1 MAGATPSNGGGSTS
15 SGRRKGKTP
24 IDLEAAMRNMK
35 LKETELDD
43 VIVGDEEIAEL
54 SKDARWLAVARVNTT
69 KFFSVESFKNTMIFA
84 WRLANEPEIREADDN
99 LFIIQLFCLGD
110 WNRVMHQGPWIYR
123 GLMVAIEEYD
133 GKGKPD
139 LVQLDRVHVWAQI
152 HDTPELYRKEM
163 IVDQL
168 ARRVG
173 QVKSVEMNPN
183 RVFEGN
189 YVRVRAKIK
198 LVDPLVRFAPL
209 NIKGEGRILLP
220 VKYEKIGFFCEVC
233 GILGHSMEECGDGVH
248 SPEEVEYGEWMKA
261 TRRPMP
267 ESQNRDPSWNRG
279 NFARGRGRAHGGG
292 RGRNNGAKK
301 RSSEE
306 AGLGEEVDRDADDDL
321 KDTAKS
327 PLKGKVDEAGTDHP
341 QTSVIR
347 KLNMDEQVAA
357 ESTRGVAVDAS
368 MQGAIIVPPPPPP
381 YVTPRDR
388 KKQKNRNSPNKSN
401 MDSMAGSSEER
412 RWVQ

>member
-1 MAGATPSNGGGSTS
+1 MAGATSSNGGGSTS

-54 SKDARWLAVARVNTT
+54 SKESRWLAVARVNTT
-69 KFFSVESFKNTMIFA
+69 KYFSAESFKNTMIFA
-84 WRLANEPEIREADDN
+84 WRLAHEPDIREADNN
-99 LFIIQLFCLGD
+99 LFVV
-110 WNRVMHQGPWIYR
+110 NKVMHQGPWIYR

-152 HDTPELYRKEM
+152 HDTPELYRKEI

-168 ARRVG
+168 ARRIG

-198 LVDPLVRFAPL
+198 LADPLVRFAPL

-220 VKYEKIGFFCEVC
+220 VRYEKIGFFCEVC
-233 GILGHSMEECGDGVH
+233 GVLGHSMEQCGDGVH

-261 TRRPMP
+261 TRRAMP
-267 ESQNRDPSWNRG
+267 DNQNRDPSWNRG
-279 NFARGRGRAHGGG
+279 NSTRGRGRARGGG

-301 RSSEE
+301 RSSED
-306 AGLGEEVDRDADDDL
+306 AGLGEEIDKDGDDDL
-321 KDTAKS
+321 KDTAES
-327 PLKGKVDEAGTDHP
+327 PLKDKGVDVGTVRP
-341 QTSVIR
+341 QTTVSR
-347 KLNMDEQVAA
+347 KLNMDKQAD
-357 ESTRGVAVDAS
+357 ESIRGGSLDAS
-368 MQGAIIVPPPPPP
+368 VQGASVVPPPPPP

-388 KKQKNRNSPNKSN
+388 KKQKQGSSPNKSN
-401 MDSMAGSSEER
+401 MDSVAGSSEER
-412 RWVQ
+412 RRVQ

>member
-43 VIVGDEEIAEL
+43 VIIGDEEIAEL
-54 SKDARWLAVARVNTT
+54 SKDAQWLAVAR
-69 KFFSVESFKNTMIFA
+69 SFKNRTIFA
-84 WRLANEPEIREADDN
+84 WRLANKPEIREADDN
-99 LFIIQLFCLGD
+99 LFVIQLFCLGD

-123 GLMVAIEEYD
+123 GFMVAIEEYD

-168 ARRVG
+168 ARRIG

-189 YVRVRAKIK
+189 YVRVLAKIK
-198 LVDPLVRFAPL
+198 LADPLVCFAPL
-209 NIKGEGRILLP
+209 NIKGEGRILLA

-233 GILGHSMEECGDGVH
+233 GVLGHSMEECGDG
-248 SPEEVEYGEWMKA
+248 WMKA
-261 TRRPMP
+261 TRRPML

-306 AGLGEEVDRDADDDL
+306 AGPGEEVDRNIDDDL
-321 KDTAKS
+321 KDTAES
-327 PLKGKVDEAGTDHP
+327 PLEGNGYDAGTDRP

-357 ESTRGVAVDAS
+357 ESIKGGALDAS
-368 MQGAIIVPPPPPP
+368 MQGEIIVPPTPPP
-381 YVTPRDR
+381 YITPRDR
-388 KKQKNRNSPNKSN
+388 KKQKNGNSPNKSN
-401 MDSMAGSSEER
+401 LDSMAGSSEER
-412 RWVQ
+412 RRVQ